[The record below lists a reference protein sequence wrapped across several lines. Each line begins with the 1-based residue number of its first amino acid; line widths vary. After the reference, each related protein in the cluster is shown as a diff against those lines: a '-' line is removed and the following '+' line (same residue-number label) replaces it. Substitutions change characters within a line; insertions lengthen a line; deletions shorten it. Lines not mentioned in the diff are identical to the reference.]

1 MAEQMVERVAK
12 AIKDAAV
19 IVLDY
24 SDVTYLED
32 PMVVARAAIE
42 AMREPTREMLIG
54 YIRHM
59 GYDPDEPADT
69 IDKQLVGVGI
79 VQKWQ
84 AMIDAALKD

>member
-1 MAEQMVERVAK
+1 MSEMVEQVAA

-42 AMREPTREMLIG
+42 AMRKPTRAMINAGLGE
-54 YIRHM
+54 
-59 GYDPDEPADT
+59 YDMVVDSWD
-69 IDKQLVGVGI
+69 
-79 VQKWQ
+79 